1 MKRNYLVLGGCVM
14 AALLLTFIQMM
25 FDSPVLSKA
34 TAKQLNDETIP
45 LIEQNVISAASKP
58 YEVKMLYENEQV
70 IGVLKQEEKLDA
82 LLKSVYEEQYRDDFP
97 DSQLALGKDVHV
109 ESTLTSLVYEDKD
122 DEILNYLKKNDLF
135 SVEVNQVIFSNGEHV
150 YVKDLELFEQAKENY
165 VSSFLD
171 EESYQTLKD
180 GKETPSLQTYGER
193 FTGYEIIENANYTKG
208 FAPVSDI
215 ILTKEEAAI
224 YFAYGMEYEEE
235 YYTTQE
241 YDTVQGVAWLN
252 SMDVSSLL
260 AINSSVLKSEN
271 QLLAIGTQ
279 LNVAKPDS
287 PIQVKTTKEVLTEE
301 VIYAPETQ
309 YIYDDTLREGISEVV
324 TVGENGSKDVTY
336 EVTYINGVWQ
346 SSAKRSEKITKNPV
360 QEVVRVGTKVE
371 PKIGSGVFGWPVY
384 NPMVSCGWYCYGGH
398 QALDVQN
405 AYNRYDKVLASD
417 RGVVIENSY
426 RSINGYYMI
435 IDHNNGYQTYYGHMS
450 GPGFFP
456 VGATVAKGEVIGN
469 IGMTGLATGPHV
481 HFEIRLN
488 GQQVNPALYLN

>member
-165 VSSFLD
+165 VASFLD

-215 ILTKEEAAI
+215 ILTKEDAAI

-301 VIYAPETQ
+301 VICS
-309 YIYDDTLREGISEVV
+309 G
-324 TVGENGSKDVTY
+324 
-336 EVTYINGVWQ
+336 
-346 SSAKRSEKITKNPV
+346 NPV
-360 QEVVRVGTKVE
+360 
-371 PKIGSGVFGWPVY
+371 
-384 NPMVSCGWYCYGGH
+384 
-398 QALDVQN
+398 
-405 AYNRYDKVLASD
+405 
-417 RGVVIENSY
+417 
-426 RSINGYYMI
+426 
-435 IDHNNGYQTYYGHMS
+435 
-450 GPGFFP
+450 
-456 VGATVAKGEVIGN
+456 
-469 IGMTGLATGPHV
+469 
-481 HFEIRLN
+481 
-488 GQQVNPALYLN
+488 YL